1 MMANTVLIK
10 LKNITQLHMG
20 TGKENYDFAA
30 TSLQSDTL
38 SSALSSMKAQR
49 GDDNDLKA
57 FLESF
62 VISSAFPYIG
72 NRYFLPKPMGRID
85 ITVSDEDEYVVKKKL
100 KKLNFIEREL
110 WNELIAGKRLVVK
123 RKQVQG
129 SFLFADKGTEETSYP
144 YRSQVN
150 QRVTVSWDEGKDA
163 EPFFFEW
170 TYFHKNAG
178 LYCLLDAPVNMQ
190 EELIGLFKQLGECG
204 IGTDK
209 SVGGGHFE
217 VEAERVSL
225 PDVKDTD
232 AVMLLSLFIPTED
245 ELHALHLKDSCYEL
259 LLRGGY
265 ISGSSNTEFMHLR
278 KKSVYM
284 FNAGSVFKTLHPLEG
299 KVVDLRPEWND
310 ATLHP
315 VFRSGRPFTILIKR
329 QTGL

>member
-1 MMANTVLIK
+1 
-10 LKNITQLHMG
+10 MG

-38 SSALSSMKAQR
+38 SSALSSMKVQR
-49 GDDNDLKA
+49 GDNNDLKA

-85 ITVSDEDEYVVKKKL
+85 ITISDGDEYADKKKIKKL
-100 KKLNFIEREL
+100 KFIEREL
-110 WNELIAGKRLVVK
+110 WNELIAGKKLIVK

-129 SFLFADKGTEETSYP
+129 SFLFANKETEEMSCP
-144 YRSQVN
+144 YQTQVN
-150 QRVTVSWDEGKDA
+150 QRVTVPLDGRKDA

-170 TYFHKNAG
+170 TYFRKDAG
-178 LYCLLDAPVNMQ
+178 LYCLLDAPANMQ
-190 EELIGLFKQLGECG
+190 EELMDLFKQLGECG

-217 VEAERVSL
+217 IEAENVYL
-225 PDVKDTD
+225 PNIKNAD
-232 AVMLLSLFIPTED
+232 AAMLLSLFIPTED
-245 ELHALHLKDSCYEL
+245 ELHALHLKESCYEL

-265 ISGSSNTEFMHLR
+265 ISGSSNANFTHLR

-284 FNAGSVFKTLHPLEG
+284 FNTGSVFRTLLPLEG
-299 KVVDLRPEWND
+299 KVVNLRPEWND
-310 ATLHP
+310 AALHP

-329 QTGL
+329 QAGL